1 MRYAPQDRANLAMIA
16 SLLVMLA
23 ALVLVLHAA
32 GRRHGTWTRLRAWWR
47 EQRAGLR
54 PADDEE
60 DVTPEDV
67 APLVEPAAPVVTAPA
82 SVSGV
87 AVSGATGAEQD
98 PDEVLVSPFP
108 GLPRPVLEVLVLA
121 VSGIAAGWAGLA
133 AAALAVVLLRTGRVG
148 PRRLVDLGALLVLL
162 AGVVYVVLHRSAIHD
177 VSADLVSQN
186 LWPHRIAGAG
196 LVLAVIGGLLRGGPL
211 DGGPVPAGPSGPRPP
226 RPRRSWRPA
235 LRRTPREDPR

>member
-1 MRYAPQDRANLAMIA
+1 MIA

-32 GRRHGTWTRLRAWWR
+32 GRRHGTWTRLHAWWR

-54 PADDEE
+54 PAEDEE

-87 AVSGATGAEQD
+87 AVSGATRAGATGAEQD
-98 PDEVLVSPFP
+98 PVEVRVSPFP

-121 VSGIAAGWAGLA
+121 VSGIAAGWAGLT
-133 AAALAVVLLRTGRVG
+133 AAALAVLLLRTGRVG

-162 AGVVYVVLHRSAIHD
+162 AGVAYVVVHRSTIND
-177 VSADLVSQN
+177 VSADLISQN

-211 DGGPVPAGPSGPRPP
+211 AGGPVPAGPSGPRSP

-235 LRRTPREDPR
+235 LRRIPREDPR